1 MSEKKYIT
9 GIRCFP
15 KHERAPDFVL
25 GGGVLTI
32 DELTEFVNSNPEI
45 LTQYNGKKQLRFQV
59 LKGQNGVLQFV
70 VDQYKKQ

>member
-15 KHERAPDFVL
+15 RNEKAPEYVL

-32 DELTEFVNSNPEI
+32 DDLTEFVNSNTEL
-45 LTQYNGKKQLRFQV
+45 LTEYNGKKQLRFQV
-59 LKGQNGVLQFV
+59 LKGKNGALQFV
-70 VDQYKKQ
+70 VDDYKKQ